1 MLWLYGVLASVNSI
15 LSGAI
20 MYVEEPCAIWCMYLL
35 QQVHSIPPDVF
46 SCLSLFEIIEIQQLK
61 AYRVR
66 NGLECSPAAGASSTL
81 SAVKDRCV
89 SELVSA
95 NRKFIVT

>member
-1 MLWLYGVLASVNSI
+1 MLWLYGVLTSVTST

-20 MYVEEPCAIWCMYLL
+20 IHVEEPCAIWCVYLL
-35 QQVHSIPPDVF
+35 QRVHSTQPDVV

-61 AYRVR
+61 ANRVR

-89 SELVSA
+89 SELVST